1 MHGLCK
7 HEDDTGDPIVI
18 ELWQKVVGKQSGGED
33 TQMALV
39 QGVSNMSNF
48 LKSAAKVELM
58 QLSRRC

>member
-7 HEDDTGDPIVI
+7 HEDDNGDPLLI
-18 ELWQKVVGKQSGGED
+18 EQWQKIVGKESDGED

-48 LKSAAKVELM
+48 LKYAAKVELM